1 MSEGKKSNAWIWV
14 VVILIIA
21 LLALFFMFRGGKEE
35 TGTGGQQTG
44 TGGQQPSG
52 QEQPTPTTSGDEISN
67 LDVGDNPDIGVD
79 DLNSLPASQE
89 EITG

>member
-1 MSEGKKSNAWIWV
+1 MGEISVSDGSKKSNAWIWV

-21 LLALFFMFRGGKEE
+21 LLVLFFMFKGGKEE
-35 TGTGGQQTG
+35 AG
-44 TGGQQPSG
+44 TGGQQPGTG
-52 QEQPTPTTSGDEISN
+52 QQAGDEISN